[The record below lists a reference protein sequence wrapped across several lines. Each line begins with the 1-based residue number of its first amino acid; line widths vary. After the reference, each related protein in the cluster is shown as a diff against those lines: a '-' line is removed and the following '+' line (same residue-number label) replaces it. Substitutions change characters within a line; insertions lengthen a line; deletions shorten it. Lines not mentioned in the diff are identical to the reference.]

1 MPPEEGSM
9 EIKLPAE
16 NTKETARRT
25 GRAETVISLI
35 FPRRCPVCGGI
46 VLPRGELICPECVK
60 KLSPVRQPV
69 CMTCGKQLESGS
81 GMAEHCGDCM
91 RHPKSFRRNFALLN
105 YNDAARTSM
114 VAIKYKNKREYLDF
128 FSAAICRRFGRQIL
142 RTRPDILV
150 PVPVHPSRMRSRGYN
165 QAELLA
171 ERVGA
176 ELGIP
181 VWPGALKRV
190 KKTLPQKEL
199 NPAERLHNLQQA
211 FAAGHLPE
219 GVRTVVLVDDIYTT
233 GSTLEA
239 CARILHAMGVKNVYG
254 LTVCIGRGT

>member
-1 MPPEEGSM
+1 M
-9 EIKLPAE
+9 EVKLPAK

-25 GRAETVISLI
+25 DWAEKAVSLI

-69 CMTCGKQLESGS
+69 CMTCGKQLESGD
-81 GMAEHCGDCM
+81 AEHCGDCL
-91 RHPKSFRRNFALLN
+91 RHPKSFKRNFALLN
-105 YNDAARTSM
+105 YNDAARASM

-128 FSAAICRRFGRQIL
+128 YSAAVCRRFGRQIL
-142 RTRPDILV
+142 RIRPDLLV
-150 PVPVHPSRMRSRGYN
+150 PVPIHPSRMRSRGYN

-171 ERVGA
+171 DQIGA

-181 VWPGALKRV
+181 VWPAALKRT
-190 KKTLPQKEL
+190 KKTRPQKEL

-211 FAAGHLPE
+211 FAAGQLPE
-219 GVRTVVLVDDIYTT
+219 GTRTVMLVDDIYTT

-239 CARILHAMGVKNVYG
+239 CARILLAMGVQKVYG
-254 LTVCIGRGT
+254 LTVCIGRGA

>member
-1 MPPEEGSM
+1 MKLPEE
-9 EIKLPAE
+9 
-16 NTKETARRT
+16 NTEEAA
-25 GRAETVISLI
+25 GRAGRREAIISLI

-46 VLPRGELICPECVK
+46 VLPRGELICPECLQ

-69 CMTCGKQLESGS
+69 CMICGKHLEG
-81 GMAEHCGDCM
+81 GGTAERCADCM
-91 RHPKSFRRNFALLN
+91 RHPKSFKRNFALLN

-114 VAIKYKNKREYLDF
+114 AAIKYKNKREYLDF
-128 FSAAICRRFGRQIL
+128 YAKAICRRYGRQIL
-142 RTRPDILV
+142 RLRPDILV
-150 PVPVHPSRMRSRGYN
+150 PVPIHSSRMRSRGYN

-181 VWPGALKRV
+181 VCPAALKRT
-190 KKTLPQKEL
+190 KKTRPQKEL

-211 FAAGHLPE
+211 FAAGTLPE
-219 GVRTVVLVDDIYTT
+219 GTRTVVLVDDIYTT

-239 CARILHAMGVKNVYG
+239 CARILTGMGVRNVYG
-254 LTVCIGRGT
+254 LTVCVGRGA